1 MSHWACFVPANES
14 WKGRKASGHWL
25 HHRQAVS
32 YKHSS
37 IQAVC
42 HLWTY
47 VVVAYSESMLGGF
60 KEEANEA
67 GE

>member
-14 WKGRKASGHWL
+14 WEGRKASGHWL
-25 HHRQAVS
+25 HHCQAVS
-32 YKHSS
+32 YKHS

-42 HLWTY
+42 HLCPY
-47 VVVAYSESMLGGF
+47 VVVAWSVSMLGGL
-60 KEEANEA
+60 KEEVNET